1 MQIPKSGKFLLVKS
15 RILCFGFRYPAKGNQ
30 NHANDC
36 NPEYKFHWQG
46 IPNPESRIQFHGTR
60 NLRREIQRPRLS
72 WIPSHGA
79 RYKTQ
84 NWQRRLPS
92 PGLVTMAIMTRFQ
105 SSYPG
110 LELTEQ
116 CPSMER
122 GREGPPITLTG
133 TFNLVSGHSLHA
145 ALRFNVFILVR

>member
-46 IPNPESRIQFHGTR
+46 ILNPESSSMESGIYGVKSKDQDCLGF
-60 NLRREIQRPRLS
+60 PRTGRGITS
-72 WIPSHGA
+72 
-79 RYKTQ
+79 KTGK
-84 NWQRRLPS
+84 RCSPS

-105 SSYPG
+105 SKYPG
-110 LELTEQ
+110 LELTKQ
-116 CPSMER
+116 CPGMGR
-122 GREGPPITLTG
+122 GREGPPN
-133 TFNLVSGHSLHA
+133 NLDSGHSLHA
-145 ALRFNVFILVR
+145 ALRFNMFISVR